1 MAGRV
6 GGSAAPLSGEWLGW
20 GVGELG
26 MTVKMAGADTP
37 HLQCSWHPNGWG
49 VFLGPVVKPSGLR
62 GASSFDEVTGGHAV
76 LMRSARVVQ
85 L

>member
-6 GGSAAPLSGEWLGW
+6 GFSGSIVQSGSG
-20 GVGELG
+20 GGAGELG

-49 VFLGPVVKPSGLR
+49 VFLGPVVSLR
-62 GASSFDEVTGGHAV
+62 GSMGCPA
-76 LMRSARVVQ
+76 LMRSGGVTQ
-85 L
+85 C